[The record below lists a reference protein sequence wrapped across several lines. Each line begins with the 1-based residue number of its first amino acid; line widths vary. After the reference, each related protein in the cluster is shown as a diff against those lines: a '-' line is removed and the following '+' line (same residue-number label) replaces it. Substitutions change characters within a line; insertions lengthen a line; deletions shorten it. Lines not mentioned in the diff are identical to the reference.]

1 MSRVMMCRRYDN
13 CYPRLDGATNIP
25 GGGVYIDFAS
35 SLEHYP
41 SLWQVTSTTHNT
53 HGWPLVR
60 RPFMDYKDLR

>member
-35 SLEHYP
+35 SVEHYP
-41 SLWQVTSTTHNT
+41 SLWQVTWIASSAASV
-53 HGWPLVR
+53 HGL
-60 RPFMDYKDLR
+60 